1 MEKLQ
6 KDGTITKIWACKGY
20 SVKDLLEYVLKNW
33 PPKHLDDEDWK
44 AKIPTLTAKSS
55 NFEQTK
61 AVIKVLRI
69 YRPDKINCKKG
80 VKGDQ
85 KDEKANTLYKVQ
97 CEEITKFL
105 NSKYTD
111 VKMMG

>member
-6 KDGTITKIWACKGY
+6 KDGTITKIWACKEY

-55 NFEQTK
+55 NFEQNK
-61 AVIKVLRI
+61 AVIKVL
-69 YRPDKINCKKG
+69 
-80 VKGDQ
+80 
-85 KDEKANTLYKVQ
+85 
-97 CEEITKFL
+97 
-105 NSKYTD
+105 
-111 VKMMG
+111 